1 MASVIQNEINRIV
14 AERDTQTSLINQI
27 ATALEGKAAGGGG
40 ASIETCNVSITN
52 KRFDMPMM
60 TYTALKD
67 GVIQTVVL
75 ENIASGTT
83 TNIECI
89 KGTKV
94 IVSEKNYAYQSG
106 MMITEI
112 TGGITFEKSIIYTSG
127 AANGIY
133 TITGDGTLTLT
144 NDS

>member
-1 MASVIQNEINRIV
+1 MSVNTEINRITNEV
-14 AERDTQTSLINQI
+14 ATQKSLIEQI
-27 ATALEGKAAGGGG
+27 TTALDGKAAGGGG

-52 KRFDMPMM
+52 TRFNMPIM
-60 TYTALKD
+60 TYTALID

-75 ENIASGTT
+75 EDIASGTT

-94 IVSEKNYAYQSG
+94 IVSETKYAYQSG
-106 MMITEI
+106 LMITTI
-112 TGGITFEKSIIYTSG
+112 TGSITFDKYIQYTSG
-127 AANGIY
+127 AASGIY
-133 TITGDGTLTLT
+133 TITGDGTLTLK